1 MLELLAILDAE
12 TTIATKTKLN
22 SDFVPGMVTVLNG
35 EELEALGLRTV
46 WEALSLVPGIQAY
59 RNAGSDPMYTIRGL
73 QFPFNSGNIKVML
86 NSIAMSRE
94 DSGINSPV
102 SLLPVEQVKRIEFI
116 RGPGSSL
123 YGSYAFMGLLNII
136 TRDEGAGAYGA
147 IEAGDVF
154 RGGFRYSWSD
164 PERELRFSA
173 SVSALDS
180 SGGIRP
186 LGADTDESRLFS
198 ILSASYRKSVLTAQ
212 VSTREFTT
220 TGRGDRDSKNW
231 AVNYRQGLTFSE
243 SLEAQVS
250 LSYLHNDN
258 TSAISTYIGDIVEGE
273 LDLSWSGIP
282 KHKLLLGLSFAHSEV
297 EEAAL
302 RQPFPLPEVRILGID
317 WRTISL
323 SLQDQFELK
332 DSFTLTGGLRYDHRD
347 DTDESLF
354 THRIAAVLQVG
365 DYHIFKAQ
373 FAKGFRSPTFF
384 ELHSS
389 DTPNFAVES
398 ESVETAEVG
407 YIFRRP
413 GTVAR
418 ATFFTS
424 TVNDMIFPQIRP
436 GRPPPGGPPPLPVFD
451 NSGEARSKGIELGME
466 PKTGRTPQ
474 GQLQPLIRRLLG
486 YSK

>member
-1 MLELLAILDAE
+1 MAEEDETEMLELLAILDAE

-273 LDLSWSGIP
+273 LDLSWSGIFP
-282 KHKLLLGLSFAHSEV
+282 SISFSSAS
-297 EEAAL
+297 
-302 RQPFPLPEVRILGID
+302 
-317 WRTISL
+317 
-323 SLQDQFELK
+323 
-332 DSFTLTGGLRYDHRD
+332 
-347 DTDESLF
+347 
-354 THRIAAVLQVG
+354 
-365 DYHIFKAQ
+365 
-373 FAKGFRSPTFF
+373 RSPT
-384 ELHSS
+384 
-389 DTPNFAVES
+389 P
-398 ESVETAEVG
+398 
-407 YIFRRP
+407 
-413 GTVAR
+413 
-418 ATFFTS
+418 
-424 TVNDMIFPQIRP
+424 
-436 GRPPPGGPPPLPVFD
+436 
-451 NSGEARSKGIELGME
+451 RSK
-466 PKTGRTPQ
+466 
-474 GQLQPLIRRLLG
+474 RRLCASPFPCPRCG
-486 YSK
+486 F